1 MKKTTAM
8 SSAVEAGY
16 RKLAAVMAKQLT
28 ARGHVPFYA
37 ATADEALKKVLE
49 LIPPKASVGIPGS
62 VTVREIGA
70 PEALRARGNKVV
82 EHWNPDAAP
91 AENMEARF
99 QGSQCDV
106 LLTSS
111 NAITKDGV
119 LVNIDGSGNRVGA
132 MCWSRGDRI
141 FVISMNKV
149 CADVEK
155 AIARVQE
162 CAAPPNAVRLGCR
175 TPCAVTGCH
184 AKNGCI
190 GPGSM
195 CRLLLV
201 TNQAPDMP
209 EGRKS
214 YVILVGEPLGY

>member
-1 MKKTTAM
+1 MKKITKM
-8 SSAVEAGY
+8 SAAVQAAY
-16 RKLAAVMAKQLT
+16 QKLAATLAKGLT

-37 ATADEALKKVLE
+37 ATAEEALKKVLE
-49 LIPPKASVGIPGS
+49 LIPAGASVGIPGS

-82 EHWNPDAAP
+82 EHWDPGASP

-99 QGSQCDV
+99 QESQCDV

-149 CADVEK
+149 CSDVEQ
-155 AIARVQE
+155 AVARVQDF
-162 CAAPPNAVRLGCR
+162 ATPPNAVRLGCK

-190 GPGSM
+190 GPNSM
-195 CRLLLV
+195 CRLLLI
-201 TNQAPDMP
+201 TNQAPMMP
-209 EGRKS
+209 EGKKS